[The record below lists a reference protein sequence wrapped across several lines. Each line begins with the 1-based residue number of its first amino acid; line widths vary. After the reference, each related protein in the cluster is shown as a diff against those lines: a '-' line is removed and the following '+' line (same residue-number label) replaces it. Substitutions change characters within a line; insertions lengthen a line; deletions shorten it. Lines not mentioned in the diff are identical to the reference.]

1 MTDKTPVASPAAP
14 PAGPY
19 TPGLVVG
26 EWVFLAGQTGSGG
39 TIEEQVR
46 DSLSKVDAL
55 LAAAGCAPADVVSCL
70 VHLADLADFERF
82 NAVYERHFPEPRPV
96 RTTVGA
102 SLLGGAL
109 VELTAIAH
117 RPSLQAGGQ
126 LGHDVRG

>member
-1 MTDKTPVASPAAP
+1 MTDRTPVSSPSAP

-26 EWVFLAGQTGSGG
+26 EWVYLAGQTGSGD
-39 TIEEQVR
+39 TIEEQVS
-46 DSLSKVDAL
+46 DSLSKIDAL
-55 LAAAGCAPADVVSCL
+55 LAAAGGTLSDVVSCL
-70 VHLADLADFERF
+70 VHLADLADFQRF
-82 NAVYERHFPEPRPV
+82 NAVYERHFAEPRPV

-117 RPSLQAGGQ
+117 RPSAQ
-126 LGHDVRG
+126 